1 MDTPGSLLRQARTSR
16 GLSLQELSSI
26 TRIPRVSLMNLE
38 NDAFEELPAQ
48 VFVRGFLRNV
58 ARELKLEEQSIID
71 LYEHHTGRSRR
82 DPLAS
87 LDAPLIEEAPAVS
100 PSVPSV
106 PAVSVLAELPSLTGL
121 SAPKLFEAV
130 PSLGK
135 WKMPK
140 WDHVVEVVGS
150 TRPSYVIGTLLLLL
164 GVALT
169 VTVMANGSGPRPNL
183 TIGAGPAHQA
193 ATWDVKADGSKAPW
207 IVKGQTSNLVGAAT
221 FDLSRPQ
228 PRQNS
233 AE

>member
-58 ARELKLEEQSIID
+58 ARELKLGEQSIID
-71 LYEHHTGRSRR
+71 LYEHHTGRARR
-82 DPLAS
+82 DPLAF
-87 LDAPLIEEAPAVS
+87 LDAPLVEEAPVAS
-100 PSVPSV
+100 
-106 PAVSVLAELPSLTGL
+106 PAVSAMSSLVELPSLSGL
-121 SAPKLFEAV
+121 SAPNLFEAV

-135 WKMPK
+135 WKLPK

-164 GVALT
+164 GMALT
-169 VTVMANGSGPRPNL
+169 VTVMASGSGPRPNL
-183 TIGAGPAHQA
+183 TIGAGPANQT